1 MFLATPILKV
11 AGEKIIK
18 SDMLLSHNRGSSR
31 AARKAK
37 GLGKVKHNLA
47 QPLRHL
53 KPVENDMVTSIK
65 RKQADVDLQLA
76 AEYRSIFENAVE
88 GIFQTTP
95 DGSYLNANPAL
106 ARIYGYESPQELI
119 ANLRCH
125 DRHLYVNPQR
135 RTEFWQL
142 LEQNDAVTGF
152 ESQVYRRDGQIIWI
166 LENARAVRDPD
177 GNLLYCEGFVSDITE
192 RKLAEEKLRLSE
204 AKLRE
209 QAQQLE
215 ATLQQLGHTKSQLIQ
230 SEKLSSLGQMLAGV
244 AHEINN
250 PVTFV
255 CGNLSHSGQYAQDLL
270 NLLELYQKY
279 YPNAAPEIAA
289 EIEAIDLEFLK
300 IDFPKTLSSM
310 QIGADRIRQI
320 VQSLRTFA
328 RLDEAQMKA
337 VDLHEGID
345 STLLIL
351 QNRLKATGNKAAIA
365 VLKEYDDLPL
375 VECYAGLMNQV
386 FMNILCN
393 AIDALEDYDRQR
405 SPGDIEQRPSRIR
418 IRTDVVD
425 NNCIEVRIA
434 DNGPGMSEE
443 IRQRIFESFFT
454 TKPREK
460 GTGLGLSISHEIV
473 VAKHNGELTCISAPE
488 QGTEFVIKIPIQPS
502 SC

>member
-1 MFLATPILKV
+1 
-11 AGEKIIK
+11 
-18 SDMLLSHNRGSSR
+18 
-31 AARKAK
+31 
-37 GLGKVKHNLA
+37 
-47 QPLRHL
+47 
-53 KPVENDMVTSIK
+53 
-65 RKQADVDLQLA
+65 
-76 AEYRSIFENAVE
+76 
-88 GIFQTTP
+88 
-95 DGSYLNANPAL
+95 
-106 ARIYGYESPQELI
+106 
-119 ANLRCH
+119 
-125 DRHLYVNPQR
+125 
-135 RTEFWQL
+135 
-142 LEQNDAVTGF
+142 
-152 ESQVYRRDGQIIWI
+152 
-166 LENARAVRDPD
+166 
-177 GNLLYCEGFVSDITE
+177 
-192 RKLAEEKLRLSE
+192 
-204 AKLRE
+204 LRE

-270 NLLELYQKY
+270 SLLELYQKY

-310 QIGADRIRQI
+310 QMGADRIRQI

-405 SPGDIEQRPSRIR
+405 SPVDIEQRPSRIR